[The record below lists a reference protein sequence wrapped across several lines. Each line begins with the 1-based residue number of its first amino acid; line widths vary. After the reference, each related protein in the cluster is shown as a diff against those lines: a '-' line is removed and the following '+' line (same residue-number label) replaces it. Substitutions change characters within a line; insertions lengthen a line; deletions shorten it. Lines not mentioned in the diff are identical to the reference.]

1 MPVRE
6 WPADSIEAGIA
17 QCVTA
22 CDALVTVSEDCAD
35 ACLATEGNGE
45 VTACFLAD
53 LDCVEICTTTTRV
66 LSWHTRNDGPTAV
79 AILETCREACM
90 ASTAACERM
99 MALHPSWRTCSMAC
113 RQVSD
118 SCTRLL
124 ALLGHREE

>member
-35 ACLATEGNGE
+35 ACLATEGN
-45 VTACFLAD
+45 
-53 LDCVEICTTTTRV
+53 
-66 LSWHTRNDGPTAV
+66 DGPTAV

-99 MALHPSWRTCSMAC
+99 MALHPSWQTCSMAC
-113 RQVSD
+113 RRVSD